1 MADRREAILA
11 AARATAQA
19 HGYAGLNF
27 RDLGAAVGITSASI
41 HYHFPS
47 KAALGAAVARR
58 YWEDSKVRLDALW
71 EESEDPLSCLAEYPR
86 LFRRALEDGNRM
98 CLCGFM
104 AAEHDDLPDEVR
116 LEVRAF
122 ADVQVA
128 WLARMLL
135 AAGAGE
141 GPTVIEQKARAI
153 FAAVGGAQVMARSRA
168 DISVY
173 DDIIAGYRAS
183 GLLPACRD
191 E

>member
-11 AARATAQA
+11 AARTTAQA

-58 YWEDSKVRLDALW
+58 YWQDSKARLDALW
-71 EESEDPLSCLAEYPR
+71 AGSEDPLACLAEYPG

-116 LEVRAF
+116 AEVRAF
-122 ADVQVA
+122 ADVQIA
-128 WLARMLL
+128 WLARVLL
-135 AAGAGE
+135 AAGAGQN
-141 GPTVIEQKARAI
+141 PAAIEQKARAI

-183 GLLPACRD
+183 GLLPAYPR
-191 E
+191 